1 MYLYLEKEQLY
12 LAVLIIAML
21 VFVHAVIIKYIWK
34 ELKSINNTLYWIE
47 NYLMESRRCELKEE

>member
-12 LAVLIIAML
+12 LVILIIAML

-47 NYLMESRRCELKEE
+47 NYLMESRRELKDE